1 MNFDI
6 VIVGSGQAGFQTAVS
21 LRQEG
26 FEGSIAIIGEEP
38 GLPYQRPPLSK
49 AYLKEGVADRL
60 RFRDAG
66 FFETNRIKLEDGS
79 RVAEIN
85 RHDKTVKLEDGRRLG
100 YGHLVLATG
109 ARNRR
114 LPIDGIDL
122 DGVVDLRT
130 LGHADSLRQILA
142 STRRLAVI
150 GGGFIGLEIA
160 ATARAMGAEVTVL
173 EATDRLMS
181 RVVSPPVSAH
191 FLAAHREAGIDVRL
205 DTMASG
211 ITGSNGKATGVKLQ
225 DGSTIA
231 ADLVLVAAGVVANG
245 ELAEAAGLYVHDGI
259 RVDDMLATEDP
270 DISALGDCA
279 SFPFGHDGMPTR
291 LESVQNAVDQA
302 KCLAKRLTGKE
313 ERYAAL
319 PWFWSDQGPHK
330 LQIAGLAVGA
340 DHHEQF
346 SGGEGKLTV
355 LCFRRG
361 ELIGVETVNAPA
373 DHMAARKLLSSDQ
386 PVTLEDAKAAGFD
399 VAALFRSRKG

>member
-26 FEGSIAIIGEEP
+26 FEGSIAIIGDEP

-66 FFETNRIKLEDGS
+66 FFETNRILLDDGS

-85 RHDKTVKLEDGRRLG
+85 RHDKSVRLEDGRRLG

-122 DGVVDLRT
+122 EGVVDLRT
-130 LGHADSLRQILA
+130 LAHADSLRQTLT

-211 ITGSNGKATGVKLQ
+211 IIGSNGKATGVALQ
-225 DGSTIA
+225 DGSFVE
-231 ADLVLVAAGVVANG
+231 ADLVLVAAGVVANV

-319 PWFWSDQGPHK
+319 PWFWSDQGPYK

-340 DHHEQF
+340 DHHEEF

-386 PVTLEDAKAAGFD
+386 PVTLEDARAAGFD